1 MARGAG
7 DLAGRK
13 VSPRVMEEPLSPEL
27 AGYQKQFTANRREAA
42 ALCSGLS
49 PAQFN
54 WRPEPHRW
62 SIAECLLHL
71 NVGADVYTRLIEIA
85 TERGRARGVMA
96 TGPFR
101 YGFLSRWLLG
111 SLEPPVRRRYKTP
124 RQFYPAPGVQHTVAD
139 VLIGFESA
147 GRRWDE
153 CLRRANGLDLARV
166 KVPSPVLPL
175 LRFQL
180 GPLFAGQAAHERRHL
195 WQGEQVR
202 AATDFPET

>member
-7 DLAGRK
+7 DLAGGK
-13 VSPRVMEEPLSPEL
+13 VSPVMEELLSPEL
-27 AGYQKQFTANRREAA
+27 AEYQKQFTANRREAA
-42 ALCSGLS
+42 VLCSGLS
-49 PAQFN
+49 DAQFN
-54 WRPEPHRW
+54 WRPEPGRW

-71 NVGADVYTRLIEIA
+71 NVGADVYTRQIEIA
-85 TERGRARGVMA
+85 TERGRARGLLA

-111 SLEPPVRRRYKTP
+111 SLEPPVRTRYKTP
-124 RQFYPAPGVQHTVAD
+124 RQFYPAPGAQHTVTD

-166 KVPSPVLPL
+166 KVPSPAVPL

-180 GPLFAGQAAHERRHL
+180 GALFAGQAAHERRHL
-195 WQGEQVR
+195 WQGKQVR
-202 AATDFPET
+202 AASGFPAT